1 MAENDTTDEAAA
13 AAAAAMAEE
22 NPVDI
27 IKLQQEFY
35 VMFGHQSNII
45 YDCYT
50 SCESLEMKISLITP
64 EMRRDKQTILAKT
77 IWDQKKYSTDKCLLM
92 SPIFVCC
99 MYDNAGIKDRLTYP
113 LDIKSIKFSIH
124 PVFRVQKCTTRTG
137 SDSFKRCAL
146 FVDEFARVYANWTDF
161 REKNKYDDS
170 LVVTPKNGIYSG
182 SDDDKVLLDIFLR
195 RSGFTKNLDT
205 GSTVVGLASAGV
217 AAAAFIPS
225 LVIAPAVV
233 AGAAVAGIS
242 CAVYTGLRSAYDLY
256 DRKNHKQ
263 SIAIKN
269 REARAS
275 WINIAAGTFTASA
288 AGATQM
294 ISKAAQ
300 NGQNISHITRNT
312 IKLMNVGA
320 LSLHTTGCLDGVHSM
335 LNDFY
340 NGEKVSKIQLAQL
353 SASLFL
359 LTHSIK
365 NFRTAQTLLKLTE
378 ADNPNSMKRI
388 LCEKQK
394 LSFEHL
400 VNETMLIRGIQQN
413 AGNVIVRSIKMLCNA
428 TELITLLREND
439 SKRAAA
445 AEVEVNPLE
454 AELPQAQESSDTNDN
469 DQVMNKAKEDE
480 LGETV
485 SANVKIQYCRI
496 FDQRIASIVN
506 ALDKQV
512 KHRDIAS
519 LKQIVIYCLSTL
531 SLNAFEIFMHF
542 VQELMIRIGKS
553 VEEKIH
559 RPIEFECFIKIV
571 FDQFNLHAKGKNLE
585 DFIVDILT
593 GSDDEPK
600 KQIDYDIRQHLSNQN
615 AESVEQIKKEFMAI
629 NVPEDLTENRKVL
642 LTMGERVKEFISR
655 FKLCCSAVGENDL
668 QETIEDILRNLSY
681 ESADIFFAVAAKLI
695 DSHAQNIQSSLG
707 RFIPVDI
714 FITDIYCL
722 LKKISDEKYDSVNEY
737 LFGYTDD
744 LYGTIETEFKRMY
757 ERPDVSRGKMT
768 LCPVCSGDYFA

>member
-1 MAENDTTDEAAA
+1 MAENDPTGGAAA
-13 AAAAAMAEE
+13 AVAAETDAETEE
-22 NPVDI
+22 NPVDM

-35 VMFGHQSNII
+35 DMFGHKSNVI

-50 SCESLEMKISLITP
+50 SCESLEMKISLIMP
-64 EMRRDKQTILAKT
+64 DMRRDKQTTLAKT
-77 IWDQKKYSTDKCLLM
+77 IWDQKKFTTDKCLLM

-99 MYDNAGIKDRLTYP
+99 MYDNADIKDRLTYP
-113 LDIKSIKFSIH
+113 LDIKSTRFSIH

-146 FVDEFARVYANWTDF
+146 FIDEFARVYANWTDF

-170 LVVTPKNGIYSG
+170 LVITPKNGIYSG

-275 WINIAAGTFTASA
+275 WLNIAAGTFTASA
-288 AGATQM
+288 AGATQI

-312 IKLMNVGA
+312 IRFMNVGA

-335 LNDFY
+335 LYDFY
-340 NGEKVSKIQLAQL
+340 SGEKISKVQLAQL

-365 NFRTAQTLLKLTE
+365 NFRAAQTLLKMSE
-378 ADNPNSMKRI
+378 ADNPNSMKQI

-394 LSFEHL
+394 FAFEHL
-400 VNETMLIRGIQQN
+400 VNETVLIRGLQQKV
-413 AGNVIVRSIKMLCNA
+413 GNVIVRSIKMLCDAN
-428 TELITLLREND
+428 ELLTILQENEL
-439 SKRAAA
+439 KRTAA
-445 AEVEVNPLE
+445 AEAKTLE
-454 AELPQAQESSDTNDN
+454 AESPQDSSAASDD
-469 DQVMNKAKEDE
+469 DQVMIKAKEEE

-485 SANVKIQYCRI
+485 AANLKIQYCRV
-496 FDQRIASIVN
+496 FDQRVASIVN
-506 ALDKQV
+506 ALNQQV
-512 KHRDIAS
+512 KHRDAAA
-519 LKQIVIYCLSTL
+519 LKQIVIYCLRTL
-531 SLNAFEIFMHF
+531 SLNAFDIFMHF

-553 VEEKIH
+553 IEEKLQ
-559 RPIEFECFIKIV
+559 RPIDFECFVKMV
-571 FDQFNLHAKGKNLE
+571 FDQFKLHAKGRNLE
-585 DFIVDILT
+585 DFVVSILT
-593 GSDDEPK
+593 GSNDDQK
-600 KQIDYDIRQHLSNQN
+600 RLIDYDIRQHLMDQDAKSFD
-615 AESVEQIKKEFMAI
+615 ESTLDATDAA
-629 NVPEDLTENRKVL
+629 EDLSENRKVL
-642 LTMGERVKEFISR
+642 LTMSERGQEFASR
-655 FKLCCSAVGENDL
+655 FRLCCSAAGEQDL
-668 QETIEDILRNLSY
+668 QETIEDILKIVSY
-681 ESADIFFAVAAKLI
+681 ESADTFFSIAAKLI
-695 DSHAQNIQSSLG
+695 DVHAQNIQRSLG

-714 FITDIYCL
+714 FIADIYCL
-722 LKKISDEKYDSVNEY
+722 LQKIGSEKHVDVNEY

-744 LYGTIETEFKRMY
+744 LFGTIETEFKRMY
-757 ERPDVSRGKMT
+757 ERTDASAGKMT
-768 LCPVCSGDYFA
+768 LCPVCSGDYLA

>member
-1 MAENDTTDEAAA
+1 MAENDTTDDAAVIVA
-13 AAAAAMAEE
+13 AETD
-22 NPVDI
+22 PVDI

-35 VMFGHQSNII
+35 VMFGHQTNII

-50 SCESLEMKISLITP
+50 SCESLEMKISLIMP
-64 EMRRDKQTILAKT
+64 DLRRDKQTILAKT
-77 IWDQKKYSTDKCLLM
+77 IWDQKKFTADKCLLM

-99 MYDNAGIKDRLTYP
+99 IYDQADIKDRLTYP
-113 LDIKSIKFSIH
+113 LDIKSTRFSIH

-137 SDSFKRCAL
+137 NNSFKRCAL
-146 FVDEFARVYANWTDF
+146 FVDEFSRVYANWTDF
-161 REKNKYDDS
+161 RDKNKYDDS
-170 LVVTPKNGIYSG
+170 LVITPKNGIYSG

-275 WINIAAGTFTASA
+275 WLNIAAGTFTASA

-294 ISKAAQ
+294 ITKAAA

-335 LNDFY
+335 LYDFY
-340 NGEKVSKIQLAQL
+340 NGEKISKVQLAQL

-365 NFRTAQTLLKLTE
+365 NFQAAQSLLKMSDIE
-378 ADNPNSMKRI
+378 NPNSMKQL

-394 LSFEHL
+394 IAFDHL
-400 VNETMLIRGIQQN
+400 VNETVLIRGLQQKV
-413 AGNVIVRSIKMLCNA
+413 GNVIVRSIKMLCNA
-428 TELITLLREND
+428 NELLTMLRE
-439 SKRAAA
+439 SELKRSEA
-445 AEVEVNPLE
+445 VEVQPLD
-454 AELPQAQESSDTNDN
+454 AESPKKSSEPIDN
-469 DQVMNKAKEDE
+469 DHVMSKAKEDE
-480 LGETV
+480 FGETV
-485 SANVKIQYCRI
+485 SGNVKIQYCRV
-496 FDQRIASIVN
+496 FDQRIASIVST
-506 ALDKQV
+506 LDKQV
-512 KHRDIAS
+512 KHRDVES
-519 LKQIVIYCLSTL
+519 LKHIVIYCLRTL
-531 SLNAFEIFMHF
+531 SLNAFETFMHF
-542 VQELMIRIGKS
+542 VQELMIRIGKAI
-553 VEEKIH
+553 EEKLH
-559 RPIEFECFIKIV
+559 RPIDFECFVKMV

-585 DFIVDILT
+585 DFIVGTLT
-593 GSDDEPK
+593 GADEEQK
-600 KQIDYDIRQHLSNQN
+600 KQIDYDIRQHLLDQD
-615 AESVEQIKKEFMAI
+615 AESVKRIEQVFDAASTA
-629 NVPEDLTENRKVL
+629 EDLNENRKVV
-642 LTMGERVKEFISR
+642 LTMGERVKEFALR
-655 FKLCCSAVGENDL
+655 FRLCCPAAGDHDL
-668 QETIEDILRNLSY
+668 QETIEDILKNLSY
-681 ESADIFFAVAAKLI
+681 ESADIFFFLASKLI
-695 DSHAQNIQSSLG
+695 DAHAQNVQCSLG

-722 LKKISDEKYDSVNEY
+722 LKKIRNGKCDTVDEY

-744 LYGTIETEFKRMY
+744 LYETIETEFKQMY
-757 ERPDVSRGKMT
+757 QRPDVSGGKMT